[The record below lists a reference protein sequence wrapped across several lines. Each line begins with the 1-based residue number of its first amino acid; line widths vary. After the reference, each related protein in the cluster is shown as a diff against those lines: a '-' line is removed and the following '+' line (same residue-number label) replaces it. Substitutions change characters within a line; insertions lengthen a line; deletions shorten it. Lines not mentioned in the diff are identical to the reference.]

1 MTTLFSNPELR
12 RIARSQLRTRK
23 MLAVAAIC
31 ALLSISVGYLF
42 VKRESPPNEAHRWAM
57 DLLELVLVAQALVL
71 GAGGGIACL
80 NSVFKEKEQ
89 NSFDF
94 QRLTRLT
101 PLELA
106 LGKLFGA
113 PILMYFVCL
122 CLMPLSIFAAMFAHC
137 NFFFFLAA
145 YVVLLVASITF
156 HSLGLLMSVLS
167 IRGSQT
173 GAIIL
178 ILLLIW
184 ISSYGGGISSSTV
197 FRLGS
202 LGPFF
207 APHLVSQTTWN
218 PRELE
223 KHFNYNGVS
232 YEYNGGMTD
241 VLFGKHVHHVPVL
254 LVLDVLLALWFFI
267 AIVRNIKRDP
277 AGYELYSPAQSLG
290 LALFLNVVFLAFF
303 NWRLDSDVDGAA
315 FLLSLN
321 MGVFILLGLAL
332 LRNRERMRRIVRT
345 RVSPPRWLDKLWP
358 SPLLFTATLGAGAL
372 VALGAVL
379 SRASGQASNPRFL
392 IFRVLFFA
400 LWIVRDQQY
409 LQWMSLRKGRNP
421 LVMGV
426 LYLVIFYVCC
436 GTVLT
441 AFDCFVRER
450 IAFTA
455 FFMPTPVYWL
465 DPVSWMERP
474 AIWVAAY
481 LAQIALIVFFVHL
494 QRQQLVELTAH
505 SDNPTLEKQLA
516 S

>member
-1 MTTLFSNPELR
+1 VTSLFSNPELR

-42 VKRESPPNEAHRWAM
+42 AQRESPPNEAHRWAM
-57 DLLELVLVAQALVL
+57 DLLELVLAAQALVL

-94 QRLTRLT
+94 QRLTRLS

-122 CLMPLSIFAAMFAHC
+122 CLMPLSIFAAMFAHSE
-137 NFFFFLAA
+137 FFFFLAA

-156 HSLGLLMSVLS
+156 HALGLLMSVLS

-207 APHLVSQTTWN
+207 APQLVSQTTWN

-241 VLFGKHVHHVPVL
+241 VLFGKHVHHFPVL

-277 AGYELYSPAQSLG
+277 AEYELYSPAQSLG

-303 NWRLDSDVDGAA
+303 NWRQDGDVDGAA

-321 MGVFILLGLAL
+321 MGVFIVLGLAL
-332 LRNRERMRRIVRT
+332 LRNRERMRRIVRM
-345 RVSPPRWLDKLWP
+345 RVSAPRWLDKCWP
-358 SPLLFTATLGAGAL
+358 SPLLFAATLGAGAF

-379 SRASGQASNPRFL
+379 SRAPGQASNLSFL

-409 LQWMSLRKGRNP
+409 LQWMSLRNGRNP

-426 LYLVIFYVCC
+426 LYLVIFYVCS

-441 AFDCFVRER
+441 AFDSFVRER

-474 AIWVAAY
+474 AIWIAAY
-481 LAQIALIVFFVHL
+481 LAQLALIAFFVHL

-505 SDNPTLEKQLA
+505 SDSPTLAKQLA

>member
-1 MTTLFSNPELR
+1 M
-12 RIARSQLRTRK
+12 
-23 MLAVAAIC
+23 
-31 ALLSISVGYLF
+31 
-42 VKRESPPNEAHRWAM
+42 
-57 DLLELVLVAQALVL
+57 
-71 GAGGGIACL
+71 
-80 NSVFKEKEQ
+80 
-89 NSFDF
+89 
-94 QRLTRLT
+94 
-101 PLELA
+101 
-106 LGKLFGA
+106 
-113 PILMYFVCL
+113 
-122 CLMPLSIFAAMFAHC
+122 
-137 NFFFFLAA
+137 
-145 YVVLLVASITF
+145 
-156 HSLGLLMSVLS
+156 
-167 IRGSQT
+167 
-173 GAIIL
+173 
-178 ILLLIW
+178 
-184 ISSYGGGISSSTV
+184 
-197 FRLGS
+197 
-202 LGPFF
+202 
-207 APHLVSQTTWN
+207 
-218 PRELE
+218 
-223 KHFNYNGVS
+223 
-232 YEYNGGMTD
+232 
-241 VLFGKHVHHVPVL
+241 
-254 LVLDVLLALWFFI
+254 
-267 AIVRNIKRDP
+267 
-277 AGYELYSPAQSLG
+277 
-290 LALFLNVVFLAFF
+290 VFLAFF

-426 LYLVIFYVCC
+426 LYLVIFYVCS

-441 AFDCFVRER
+441 ALDCFVRER

-494 QRQQLVELTAH
+494 QRLQLVELTAH